1 MDRNLDRALTILE
14 DEKPTA
20 VRQAL
25 AALEELAPYK
35 KTLWPVIRQRLEAMD
50 PGRYKDTMA
59 PLIEQ
64 DIRQLLEMM
73 N

>member
-1 MDRNLDRALTILE
+1 MDRNLDRALAILK

-25 AALEELAPYK
+25 AALEELLPYK
-35 KTLWPVIRQRLEAMD
+35 RELWPLIRQRLEAME
-50 PGRYKDTMA
+50 PGRYRDTMA
-59 PLIEQ
+59 PLIEKDVQ
-64 DIRQLLEMM
+64 RLLEMM